1 MSPHRTK
8 ALSRL
13 AAPPRFPFSAR
24 RNLYYSASLASPPLP
39 SASRRG
45 AISAILST
53 PTWSTKSLIRPA
65 TSSGSISPAQLH
77 HLLRLS
83 ALPPPSS
90 PDEEAEMLRVLHA
103 QLGFVQDV
111 QSASSASGLEP
122 LRAIYDE
129 TPEAIEEATIG
140 LDQLRAL
147 LTEEKPHGYLKRPK
161 RERETAPKIKDVE
174 DWDKLVMAEKKVDR
188 YFVVKGSG
196 ESVQ

>member
-8 ALSRL
+8 ALSCL
-13 AAPPRFPFSAR
+13 GAPSRFSFSAR
-24 RNLYYSASLASPPLP
+24 RNLNYSASLSSPPPP
-39 SASRRG
+39 SASRRSE
-45 AISAILST
+45 ISALLST
-53 PTWSTKSLIRPA
+53 PTWSTKSLIRPPA
-65 TSSGSISPAQLH
+65 SSGSISPAQLH

-129 TPEAIEEATIG
+129 TPEAIGEAMIG
-140 LDQLRAL
+140 LDQLQAL

-161 RERETAPKIKDVE
+161 RQRETAPKIKDVE
-174 DWDKLVMAEKKVDR
+174 NWDKLAMAEKKVDK

-196 ESVQ
+196 ESAE